1 MTSIAVV
8 TTASAS
14 IARKL
19 RVTVFVF
26 VAEVVVVFVFFGDS
40 CQLKWLD
47 SDYLEVSATLCARND
62 FPFIEFIFFDVEI
75 VLAFWT

>member
-8 TTASAS
+8 TRANAS

-26 VAEVVVVFVFFGDS
+26 VAEVVVVIVFFGDS
-40 CQLKWLD
+40 RQLKRLH
-47 SDYLEVSATLCARND
+47 SDNFEVGATFCARND